1 MGNTNNLGYN
11 VTTRTVNWLSAV
23 QEAWGV
29 EFNKRDVVYEFS
41 NGSTRLD
48 DDNTSFGIYGIV
60 VLSGLVIDG
69 GTGLYDGLQLRIL
82 AETGQMI
89 GADLGIPDYTTNL
102 FAELGYEITTENN
115 IAITLNP
122 MVKVG

>member
-23 QEAWGV
+23 QEAWGIDWA
-29 EFNKRDVVYEFS
+29 KRDIVYEFS

-48 DDNTSFGIYGIV
+48 DDNTDFGIYGIV

-69 GTGLYDGLQLRIL
+69 SGHGLYDGLQLRL
-82 AETGQMI
+82 LTESGQMI
-89 GADLGIPDYTTNL
+89 GYN
-102 FAELGYEITTENN
+102 
-115 IAITLNP
+115 
-122 MVKVG
+122 